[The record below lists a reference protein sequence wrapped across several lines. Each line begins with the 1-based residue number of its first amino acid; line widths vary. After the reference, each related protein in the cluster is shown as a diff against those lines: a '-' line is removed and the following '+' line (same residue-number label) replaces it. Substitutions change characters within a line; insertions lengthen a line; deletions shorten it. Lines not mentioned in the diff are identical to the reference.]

1 MLSKVPD
8 IVMVAMVILVISY
21 MLYLSLSFQSVVKKE
36 VLVGEFQ
43 AGWDS
48 LYRSPS
54 ENRWPFRAKQMV
66 GGWHSHVIS
75 KVLLDFFFFIDLCLK
90 LEF

>member
-1 MLSKVPD
+1 MLSRVSD
-8 IVMVAMVILVISY
+8 IVMVAVVILVISN
-21 MLYLSLSFQSVVKKE
+21 MLYLSLSFHSVQKKE
-36 VLVGEFQ
+36 VLIGKFQ

-54 ENRWPFRAKQMV
+54 ENRWPFRAKQTVV
-66 GGWHSHVIS
+66 GGHSHVIS
-75 KVLLDFFFFIDLCLK
+75 KVLSDFFFIGLCLK